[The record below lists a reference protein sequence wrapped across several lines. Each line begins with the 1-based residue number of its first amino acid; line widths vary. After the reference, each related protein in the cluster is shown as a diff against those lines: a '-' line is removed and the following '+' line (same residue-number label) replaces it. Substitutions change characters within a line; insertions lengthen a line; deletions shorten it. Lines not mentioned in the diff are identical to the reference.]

1 MTKHVVPRE
10 TVAHLWAHKVQDN
23 ARTPSGNFYF
33 TGPAIYSYGSHFLCG
48 YMMPDEYQR
57 NGQQLVL
64 VNAGTYSMTTGRHMD
79 AMRHALPRY
88 YARVEVAALNNNVVF
103 QLNADGAWRVAN
115 SLLDMFRAAVAD
127 AATHRNVQANTRG
140 AHLYRAAIAL
150 GDLRHILQCDAARK
164 DIPADKRKRARDML
178 RKLPQQVPGIDQD
191 ATRKDARA
199 TCEAFASLVM
209 RDKYREDAANAFA
222 GFRRYIG
229 RAGEYANDPAVFVGT
244 YRNARDTLNDLE
256 QAQTHYTGAAHSAKL
271 GGLRVPADVHKL
283 AGTLPALR
291 AKLETMQAQE
301 MRADALNTYADYV
314 QKARF
319 MLADDPGHWLVR
331 DYMIRASAAAGKLAT
346 LDSDAEREERAA
358 TLATLRDAI
367 ENAEKATAPERARDA
382 LALAREAL
390 QSDRLDNARKC
401 ARLAAKLDETHND
414 DANAIIAAADTRENE
429 LHAERI
435 AAWRAGSLL
444 PLPRR
449 MESGALLRL
458 SSDGERIETSQ
469 GADVPVSVAPLVWQ
483 AANACRESGK
493 SHNFREAGGDIP
505 RLGHFTLDQVTENG
519 DIHAGCHFI
528 TYAELQR
535 IAVSLGY
542 IARLDKQETRE
553 VQA

>member
-1 MTKHVVPRE
+1 MTKHVVSRE

-33 TGPAIYSYGSHFLCG
+33 NGPALYSYGSHFMCG

-57 NGQQLVL
+57 DGQPLVL
-64 VNAGTYSMTTGRHMD
+64 VNAGSYSMTTSRHMD
-79 AMRHALPRY
+79 AMRHAMPRY
-88 YARVEVAALNNNVVF
+88 YARIEVAGLDNNAVF
-103 QLNADGAWRVAN
+103 RLNADGAWRIAD
-115 SLLDMFRAAVAD
+115 SLLGMFRAAVAD

-140 AHLYRAAIAL
+140 THLNRARVAL
-150 GDLRHILQCDAARK
+150 ADLRHILQCDAARK

-209 RDKYREDAANAFA
+209 RDKYREDTANAFA
-222 GFRRYIG
+222 RFRRYIE
-229 RAGEYANDPAVFVGT
+229 RAGKYANDPAVFAGT
-244 YRNARDTLNDLE
+244 YCDARNALNDLV
-256 QAQTHYTGAAHSAKL
+256 QAQMYYTGAAHSAKL
-271 GGLRVPADVHKL
+271 GGLRVPADVRKL

-291 AKLETMQAQE
+291 AKLETMEAQE
-301 MRADALNTYADYV
+301 MRADELNAYADNL
-314 QKARF
+314 QRARF
-319 MLADDPGHWLVR
+319 MLVDNPGHWTAR
-331 DYMIRASAAAGKLAT
+331 DCIARASAAAGKLAT

-390 QSDRLDNARKC
+390 QSDRLNDARKC
-401 ARLAAKLDETHND
+401 ARLAAKLDETHSD
-414 DANAIIAAADTRENE
+414 GADAIIAAADTRENE

-435 AAWRAGSLL
+435 AAWRAGSSL
-444 PLPRR
+444 PLPH

-469 GADVPVSVAPLVWQ
+469 GADVPVSVAPLVWR
-483 AANACRESGK
+483 AANACREAGK

-528 TYAELQR
+528 AYAELQR
-535 IAVSLGY
+535 IAVALGY
-542 IARLDKQETRE
+542 IAG
-553 VQA
+553 